1 LRRDHLYV
9 SYEKEKEKEMP
20 KPANV
25 RYVRSEKEGGKEGGR
40 RFFPH
45 LIVQQQHLNPNNA
58 YLERMREPTEFEGRR
73 EGVIAQQHCHL
84 YKPTLTSD
92 PEAGRCDASSTHAA
106 SISAISSGC
115 HCMSV

>member
-45 LIVQQQHLNPNNA
+45 LIVQQQDLNPNNA
-58 YLERMREPTEFEGRR
+58 YLERIHKPTSR
-73 EGVIAQQHCHL
+73 EGGRESSPNNIA
-84 YKPTLTSD
+84 TW
-92 PEAGRCDASSTHAA
+92 
-106 SISAISSGC
+106 ISLP
-115 HCMSV
+115 